1 MTAFPL
7 ALKAK
12 STLRGTAPGKFEN
25 TTKTLAILD
34 LCLSKAWAVEF
45 TMNIV
50 TSSFSKSF
58 VLKMFSAPTK
68 TQNRRFQILT
78 VSRAL
83 TKTSVFVAD

>member
-1 MTAFPL
+1 MFSIHCT
-7 ALKAK
+7 
-12 STLRGTAPGKFEN
+12 GKFEN

-34 LCLSKAWAVEF
+34 LCLSKARAVEF
-45 TMNIV
+45 AMNIV

-83 TKTSVFVAD
+83 AKTSEVPSSNCSGVA